1 MGSDCLM
8 APRVSLGMMKIQW
21 VPAVKC
27 VDAQP
32 YATLYYCCPQLYTH
46 HPHTPVSPGGGAG
59 RVSIFSCILILILVT
74 ASEEIANDCTKVL
87 QLGAKFIQL
96 PSSVLKYLCPQLQQ
110 KYQNIKLSVSSFP
123 VTSLLGK

>member
-1 MGSDCLM
+1 MHNRM
-8 APRVSLGMMKIQW
+8 QHYIIAAPSSI
-21 VPAVKC
+21 PT
-27 VDAQP
+27 
-32 YATLYYCCPQLYTH
+32 TLTLLFLH
-46 HPHTPVSPGGGAG
+46 VGGAG